1 MSTKDFSMKPIRS
14 SVDNILRKSN
24 TRELALTGLFVSLT
38 AVGSQISIP
47 LGPVP
52 WTLQVF
58 FVCLTGVFLPAK
70 EAFFAQSLY
79 LLLGLLGFPVFSRFG
94 SGIPFLFGPTGGFL
108 LTFPLM
114 AFIIAK
120 ARSLAAF
127 AATCCLSLALLY
139 LFGALWLSFYLGS
152 IEKALLV
159 GVLPFLGWDLLKVFF
174 IIRIVK
180 RTGRFRTENTEPVYA
195 PINVRDLK
203 DR

>member
-1 MSTKDFSMKPIRS
+1 MKPIRS

-79 LLLGLLGFPVFSRFG
+79 LLLGLLGFPVFFKIWFGNSVSFWPYRRFLAHLSLDG
-94 SGIPFLFGPTGGFL
+94 VYNRESTKSCRFCGNLLFKPRPALSLRSSLVEFL
-108 LTFPLM
+108 LG
-114 AFIIAK
+114 K
-120 ARSLAAF
+120 H
-127 AATCCLSLALLY
+127 
-139 LFGALWLSFYLGS
+139 
-152 IEKALLV
+152 
-159 GVLPFLGWDLLKVFF
+159 
-174 IIRIVK
+174 
-180 RTGRFRTENTEPVYA
+180 
-195 PINVRDLK
+195 
-203 DR
+203 